1 MDNEATWKLIMATP
15 VPSTPLPSPYARS
28 SGEDCRVAP
37 FDNIMGM
44 RIESNGTD
52 TTRQLRA
59 ATWMSGLV
67 VLTGNEIQGL
77 MRD

>member
-1 MDNEATWKLIMATP
+1 MNEDNWQLIMATP

-37 FDNIMGM
+37 FDNIMDM

-59 ATWMSGLV
+59 VTWMSGHV
-67 VLTGNEIQGL
+67 TLTLTEVMEL
-77 MRD
+77 TDV

>member
-1 MDNEATWKLIMATP
+1 MNEQKWRLIMATP

-28 SGEDCRVAP
+28 SDEDCRVAP
-37 FDNIMGM
+37 FDNIMDM

-59 ATWMSGLV
+59 VTWMNGHV
-67 VLTGNEIQGL
+67 TLTLTEVMEL
-77 MRD
+77 TDV

>member
-1 MDNEATWKLIMATP
+1 MNEANWQLIMATP

-37 FDNIMGM
+37 FDNIMDM

-52 TTRQLRA
+52 ATRQLRA

>member
-1 MDNEATWKLIMATP
+1 MNEDNWQLIMATP

-37 FDNIMGM
+37 FDNIMDM

-59 ATWMSGLV
+59 ATWMNGHITLSIDEVKELS
-67 VLTGNEIQGL
+67 
-77 MRD
+77 D